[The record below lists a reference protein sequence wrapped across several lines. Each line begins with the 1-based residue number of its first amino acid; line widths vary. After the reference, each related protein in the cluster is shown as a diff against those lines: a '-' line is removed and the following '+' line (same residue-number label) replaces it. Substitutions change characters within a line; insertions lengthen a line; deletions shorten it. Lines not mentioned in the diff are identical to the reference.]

1 MRRDKTDTG
10 RRSALLIA
18 AMVVLTG
25 CSITPRPTF
34 IEIVP
39 EKAAASASDTRER
52 AVYIR
57 AVNDLRKFTLNA
69 SPPQVPSL
77 SSVTAL
83 DPKQTAT
90 AVAQIRTAGG
100 TVFAD
105 VFLKDGKT
113 AAALIKDATTDAFAR
128 AGYRVV
134 ESASAP
140 TDIPVDVDIL
150 QFWAYNTGSW
160 TFKFTAVIEAQ
171 IRSDVPAIAPDSNIS
186 STLSLQSAVAAS
198 PTSFRNT
205 VTKALDKYTQDLS
218 AELTKK
224 R

>member
-1 MRRDKTDTG
+1 MRRDKTDAG

-18 AMVVLTG
+18 TMVVLTG

-34 IEIVP
+34 IEVVP
-39 EKAAASASDTRER
+39 ERAAASASDTRER

-57 AVNDLRKFTLNA
+57 VVNDLRQFTLNA
-69 SPPQVPSL
+69 SVPQAPSL

-90 AVAQIRTAGG
+90 AVAQIRTAAG

-113 AAALIKDATTDAFAR
+113 AAALIKDATADAFSR

-160 TFKFTAVIEAQ
+160 TFKFTAVIETQ
-171 IRSDVPAIAPDSNIS
+171 IRSDVPAIAPDNKISN
-186 STLSLQSAVAAS
+186 TLSLQSAVAAS

-205 VTKALDKYTQDLS
+205 VTKALEKYTQDLS

>member
-171 IRSDVPAIAPDSNIS
+171 IV
-186 STLSLQSAVAAS
+186 
-198 PTSFRNT
+198 NT
-205 VTKALDKYTQDLS
+205 RLS
-218 AELTKK
+218 AQNDVKVQKCLILARVGLDCDGHRQQIVVAGLPSTRKGG
-224 R
+224 

>member
-1 MRRDKTDTG
+1 MRRVG
-10 RRSALLIA
+10 LLLPLVGI
-18 AMVVLTG
+18 VLTG

-39 EKAAASASDTRER
+39 EKAATSGVDARDRV
-52 AVYIR
+52 VYIR
-57 AVNDLRKFTLNA
+57 MVNDLRKFVLNSPVPETPALA
-69 SPPQVPSL
+69 SA
-77 SSVTAL
+77 TAL

-90 AVAQIRTAGG
+90 AVAQIRTAAG

-113 AAALIKDATTDAFAR
+113 AAILIKDATADAFSR

-140 TDIPVDVDIL
+140 TDIPIDVDLL

-160 TFKFTAVIEAQ
+160 TFKFTAVIETH
-171 IRSDVPAIAPDSNIS
+171 IRAEAPAIAPEKNITS
-186 STLSLQSAVAAS
+186 SLSLQSAVAAT

-205 VTKALDKYTQDLS
+205 ITKALEKYTQDLS

>member
-113 AAALIKDATTDAFAR
+113 AAALIKDATTDGSRVR
-128 AGYRVV
+128 AIASWSRPAHRPISLSTSISSSSGRTTPGRGH
-134 ESASAP
+134 SSSRPSSRRRSAP
-140 TDIPVDVDIL
+140 TC
-150 QFWAYNTGSW
+150 
-160 TFKFTAVIEAQ
+160 
-171 IRSDVPAIAPDSNIS
+171 R
-186 STLSLQSAVAAS
+186 LSPPTTTSAA
-198 PTSFRNT
+198 R
-205 VTKALDKYTQDLS
+205 
-218 AELTKK
+218 
-224 R
+224 